1 MPLNIFKGFF
11 GICEASGHLDFYPEG
26 GRAIQPGCQFNPIC
40 SHSRATYLYIASLN
54 LLHNCRVIG
63 VECKDM
69 RSFSDVR
76 MYCYQIFVMK
86 LFHYF
91 ITLLKFFLRAY
102 AEVVDQTDQN
112 VQVWDH
118 WLLIIQLEGKI
129 A

>member
-11 GICEASGHLDFYPEG
+11 GICETSGHLDFYPEG

-76 MYCYQIFVMK
+76 VYCYQIFVMK

-91 ITLLKFFLRAY
+91 ITLLKFFFKGLCGSCGL
-102 AEVVDQTDQN
+102 D
-112 VQVWDH
+112 
-118 WLLIIQLEGKI
+118 GSK
-129 A
+129 